1 MAAYQPVVRY
11 TAEKGTDKHEEEMA
25 CIWQN
30 GKDGDIGVI
39 FQKIVN
45 SCNNIDRQAKIQRM
59 RENETFRH
67 RMGDEERVGK
77 RITYIL
83 LQDE

>member
-1 MAAYQPVVRY
+1 LARGNL
-11 TAEKGTDKHEEEMA
+11 KEENWAVSLREELYKIEMG

-45 SCNNIDRQAKIQRM
+45 SCNNIDRHAKIQRM
-59 RENETFRH
+59 REKKPLGVEWE
-67 RMGDEERVGK
+67 MKKE
-77 RITYIL
+77 
-83 LQDE
+83 